1 MNKTVLLVLTC
12 LGFLAA
18 PVWAQNDIRQET
30 VQFQKGRSGA
40 SIKGRITGYETIDY
54 RLSARAGQRMTV
66 NLQTNNTANYFNILP
81 PGSTDE
87 AIFVGSSDGNRF
99 EDTLPD
105 SGDYRIRV
113 YLMRSAARRGEKANY
128 TLDIKIIGEQQGKPA
143 ATGGDF
149 ADGDAGGPDFWEVV
163 GVPSS
168 DTLNMRAGPAAH
180 ERVVDELDNGSI
192 VRNLGCKTTGGQRW
206 CRVARP
212 EDPQSKGWVAGRF
225 LRESSYQP

>member
-12 LGFLAA
+12 FGLLTA
-18 PVWAQNDIRQET
+18 PVWAQDDIRQEK

-40 SIKGRITGYETIDY
+40 SIKGRIVGDETVDY
-54 RLSARAGQRMTV
+54 KLNARAGQRMIV
-66 NLQTNNTANYFNILP
+66 NLKTNNARNYFNVLP
-81 PGSTDE
+81 PGTDE
-87 AIFVGSSDGNRF
+87 ALFVGSSAGNRF
-99 EDTLPD
+99 EGTLPD

-113 YLMRSAARRGEKANY
+113 YLMRSAARRNEKANY
-128 TLDIKIIGEQQGKPA
+128 TLDIKIVGEQQGKPA

-149 ADGDAGGPDFWEVV
+149 ADSDAGGPDFWEVT
-163 GVPSS
+163 GVPRG
-168 DTLNMRAGPAAH
+168 DTLNLRTGPSAQG
-180 ERVVDELDNGSI
+180 RVVDELDNGDI

-212 EDPQSKGWVAGRF
+212 DEPENRGWVAGRF